1 MDGPSL
7 SWHELKLLQEI
18 ERELRADTALD
29 RRLSTMRT
37 GRISATYHSLVRGP
51 VAAVVLLLVGSFG
64 LLALGATVPA
74 AAAWTVFGAVWLAA
88 AIEVVLGVRRLA
100 ARHHHRRPEPPGA

>member
-18 ERELRADTALD
+18 ERELRTDTALD

-37 GRISATYHSLVRGP
+37 GRFASTYHSLVRGP
-51 VAAVVLLLVGSFG
+51 VAPVVLLLVGSFG

-100 ARHHHRRPEPPGA
+100 ARHRRHPEPPGA